1 MKVIAFDLDDTL
13 VRWQGPV
20 REAVVRTAALS
31 APPIDAAAF
40 AGAITRVWYGRADE
54 VWTGRLSQDEITREA
69 AAAITAAQGVS
80 EAEGARLYAL
90 YIRNL
95 TELIEP
101 YEDTPA
107 LRPLRSGYRLGVATN
122 GIGETQRGKLRTAG
136 LADLFDFV
144 VVSADVG
151 VAKPDPAFY
160 EIVRAT
166 AGVPAHDIVV
176 VGNNVA
182 HDLRPAVAVGMQAV
196 WVQRADDVP
205 PEASWAGPAVTS
217 LSDLEA
223 MLQRL
228 G

>member
-1 MKVIAFDLDDTL
+1 M
-13 VRWQGPV
+13 
-20 REAVVRTAALS
+20 
-31 APPIDAAAF
+31 
-40 AGAITRVWYGRADE
+40 
-54 VWTGRLSQDEITREA
+54 
-69 AAAITAAQGVS
+69 S

-95 TELIEP
+95 TGLIAP
-101 YEDTPA
+101 FEDTPA

-160 EIVRAT
+160 EIVREA
-166 AGVPAHDIVV
+166 AGEAARDIVV
-176 VGNNVA
+176 VGNNVTR
-182 HDLRPAVAVGMQAV
+182 DLLPAVAAGMRAI
-196 WVQRADDVP
+196 WVQRADDAS
-205 PEASWAGPAVTS
+205 PEASWDGPAVTS
-217 LSDLEA
+217 LYDLEA
-223 MLQRL
+223 VLQRL

>member
-1 MKVIAFDLDDTL
+1 M
-13 VRWQGPV
+13 
-20 REAVVRTAALS
+20 
-31 APPIDAAAF
+31 
-40 AGAITRVWYGRADE
+40 
-54 VWTGRLSQDEITREA
+54 
-69 AAAITAAQGVS
+69 S

-95 TELIEP
+95 TGLIAP
-101 YEDTPA
+101 FEDTPA

-144 VVSADVG
+144 VSADVG

-160 EIVRAT
+160 EIVREA
-166 AGVPAHDIVV
+166 AGEAARDIVV
-176 VGNNVA
+176 VGNNVTR
-182 HDLRPAVAVGMQAV
+182 DLLPAVAAGMRAV
-196 WVQRADDVP
+196 WVQRADDAS
-205 PEASWAGPAVTS
+205 PEASWGGPAVTS
-217 LSDLEA
+217 LYDLEA

>member
-1 MKVIAFDLDDTL
+1 MT
-13 VRWQGPV
+13 
-20 REAVVRTAALS
+20 S
-31 APPIDAAAF
+31 
-40 AGAITRVWYGRADE
+40 GRDGSLEE
-54 VWTGRLSQDEITREA
+54 VTREA
-69 AAAITAAQGVS
+69 AAAIAAALGVS

-122 GIGETQRGKLRTAG
+122 GIGETQRGKLRRAD
-136 LADLFDFV
+136 LADLFDF

-160 EIVRAT
+160 EIVREA
-166 AGVPAHDIVV
+166 AGT
-176 VGNNVA
+176 
-182 HDLRPAVAVGMQAV
+182 RAV
-196 WVQRADDVP
+196 WVQRADDAS
-205 PEASWAGPAVTS
+205 PEASWGGPAVTS
-217 LSDLEA
+217 LYDLEA
-223 MLQRL
+223 VLQRL

>member
-1 MKVIAFDLDDTL
+1 VKVIAFDLDDTL
-13 VRWQGPV
+13 VRWHGPV
-20 REAVVRTAALS
+20 REAVARTAALS

-40 AGAITRVWYGRADE
+40 AGAITRVWYGRVDE

-69 AAAITAAQGVS
+69 AAAITAALGVS

-196 WVQRADDVP
+196 WVQRADDAS

-217 LSDLEA
+217 LYDLEA
-223 MLQRL
+223 VLQRL

>member
-1 MKVIAFDLDDTL
+1 M
-13 VRWQGPV
+13 
-20 REAVVRTAALS
+20 
-31 APPIDAAAF
+31 
-40 AGAITRVWYGRADE
+40 
-54 VWTGRLSQDEITREA
+54 WTGRLSQDEITREA

-90 YIRNL
+90 YIGNL

-101 YEDTPA
+101 YEDTA
-107 LRPLRSGYRLGVATN
+107 LRPLRSGYRLGVATH

-136 LADLFDFV
+136 LADLFDF

-217 LSDLEA
+217 LYDLEA

>member
-13 VRWQGPV
+13 VRWHGPV
-20 REAVVRTAALS
+20 REAVGRALAAAS
-31 APPIDAAAF
+31 SRVDPAAF
-40 AGAITRVWYGRADE
+40 AAAVRRVWDGRADDI
-54 VWTGRLSQDEITREA
+54 WTGRLSLEEVTREA
-69 AAAITAAQGVS
+69 AAAITAALGVS
-80 EAEGARLYAL
+80 VAEGARLYAL

-95 TELIEP
+95 TGLIAP
-101 YEDTPA
+101 FEDTPA

-182 HDLRPAVAVGMQAV
+182 RDLLPAMAVGMQAV

-217 LSDLEA
+217 LYDLEA
-223 MLQRL
+223 ALQRL

>member
-1 MKVIAFDLDDTL
+1 
-13 VRWQGPV
+13 
-20 REAVVRTAALS
+20 
-31 APPIDAAAF
+31 
-40 AGAITRVWYGRADE
+40 
-54 VWTGRLSQDEITREA
+54 
-69 AAAITAAQGVS
+69 VS

-95 TELIEP
+95 TGLIAP
-101 YEDTPA
+101 FEDTPA

-160 EIVRAT
+160 EIVREA
-166 AGVPAHDIVV
+166 AGEAARDIVV
-176 VGNNVA
+176 VGNNVTR
-182 HDLRPAVAVGMQAV
+182 DLLPAVAAGMRAV
-196 WVQRADDVP
+196 WVQRADDAS
-205 PEASWAGPAVTS
+205 PEASFDGPTVTS
-217 LSDLEA
+217 LYDLEA
-223 MLQRL
+223 ALQRL